1 MIKIVHEPE
10 NQRAAAY
17 DGDKNIGE
25 STYSKSD
32 KIWIIDHTFVEESY
46 GGQGIAAKLVDEIVK
61 QARANNV
68 KINPLCPYAK
78 KRFEEKKEY
87 ADIWV

>member
-1 MIKIVHEPE
+1 MINIIHEPE

-17 DGDKNIGE
+17 DGEKNIGE
-25 STYSKSD
+25 ATYSKSD
-32 KIWIIDHTFVEESY
+32 KIWIIDHTFVDKSY
-46 GGQGIAAKLVDEIVK
+46 GGQGIAAKLVDEVVR

-78 KRFEEKKEY
+78 RLFEKTKEY